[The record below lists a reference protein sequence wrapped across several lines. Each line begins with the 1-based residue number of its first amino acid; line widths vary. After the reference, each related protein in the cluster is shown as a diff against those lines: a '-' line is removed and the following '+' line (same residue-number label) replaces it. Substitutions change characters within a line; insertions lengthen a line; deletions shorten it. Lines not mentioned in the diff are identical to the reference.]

1 MTQDKRKAL
10 GRGLDSLLPKAA
22 AAATVV
28 TTIAASAAAPVDPTA
43 ETVREL
49 ALDEIHP
56 NPYQTRRQMDPEAL
70 AELAASIA
78 VSGVLQPVVVRYIA
92 AEKKYQLIAGERR
105 YQASV
110 RAGKTK
116 IPAVVRQ
123 LSDQQALEATIIE
136 NLQREDLN
144 PMEEAAAFE
153 RLGREFGLTQDQI
166 ATRTGKSRSVITNYL
181 RLLRLP
187 DRVQECLLHG
197 SLSFGHAKV
206 LMMLDAP
213 QHMTALAER
222 IAREGLSVRQTE
234 ELVHELLHPE
244 GARTE
249 RPPRNVD
256 PNVREAER
264 RLEAALGVRV
274 FIKDKNGRGKIV
286 LEYRTLEDFDRVL
299 EVMGAEKR

>member
-28 TTIAASAAAPVDPTA
+28 TSLAASVTPPA
-43 ETVREL
+43 EPGAEAVREL

-78 VSGVLQPVVVRYIA
+78 VSGVLQPIVVRYIA

-110 RAGKTK
+110 RAGKTT
-116 IPAVVRQ
+116 IPAIVRQ
-123 LSDQQALEATIIE
+123 MSDQQALEATIIE

-153 RLGREFGLTQDQI
+153 RLGREFGLTQEQI
-166 ATRTGKSRSVITNYL
+166 AQRTGKPRSAVANYL
-181 RLLRLP
+181 RLLRMP
-187 DRVQECLLHG
+187 DLVQECLLHEA
-197 SLSFGHAKV
+197 LSFGHAKV

-222 IAREGLSVRQTE
+222 IARQGLSVRQTE
-234 ELVHELLHPE
+234 DLVRELLHPE
-244 GARTE
+244 RKATE
-249 RPPRNVD
+249 RPARIVD

-264 RLEAALGVRV
+264 RLESALGVRV

-286 LEYRTLEDFDRVL
+286 IEYHSLEDFDRVL
-299 EVMGAEKR
+299 EVMGAEKK